1 MLCVRRPYR
10 GTIRTT
16 LAVVLVALGVTACGS
31 DDSGGREEAGVVG
44 QLEGSLQQSTL
55 FTTQHAL
62 GVSVTYRGTDEGLRL
77 ATLQLDTPLFTEVE
91 PQARDARLR
100 TGGRAL
106 VMPLKYGE
114 ADCDLDPADAGPA
127 RMVATLGGSGEGG
140 ESGETVRLDLAEQ
153 PDDLLAGLHA
163 AECEVQGVLDQ
174 VDVRFGDTGTR
185 TADKQYETTIE
196 LAQRTEGAT
205 ATLEEM
211 KGNVIFGVANLDA
224 DHTATSPWA
233 VIDDDHPTASVPMR
247 VEADRCDPHAL
258 TEYKRTFI
266 LVALVAVGDA
276 EPVRIDVRAEGP
288 AHDAL
293 ATLLEACLPPA

>member
-1 MLCVRRPYR
+1 MARR
-10 GTIRTT
+10 IRTT
-16 LAVVLVALGVTACGS
+16 AAVVTVAALALTAVACGG
-31 DDSGGREEAGVVG
+31 DDDGGGDGDAVEEAGLAG

-62 GVSVTYRGTDEGLRL
+62 GVSVTYTGTDDVRL
-77 ATLQLDTPLFTEVE
+77 ATIQLHTSLFTPVE

-106 VMPLKYGE
+106 VMPLKYGD
-114 ADCDLDPADAGPA
+114 ADCDVDPSDAGPA
-127 RMVATLGGSGEGG
+127 RMVATVGGT
-140 ESGETVRLDLAEQ
+140 GETIRLDLAEQ

-163 AECEVQGVLDQ
+163 DECEVQGVLDQ
-174 VDVRFGDTGTR
+174 VDVAFGDTWTR

-196 LAQRTEGAT
+196 LAQRTEGTT

-211 KGNVIFGVANLDA
+211 RGNVIFGVADLDP
-224 DHTATSPWA
+224 DHAPGDPWA
-233 VIDDDHPTASVPMR
+233 VVDDDHPTASVPMR
-247 VEADRCDPHAL
+247 VEAGRCDPHAL

-266 LVALVAVGDA
+266 LVAMVAVGDA
-276 EPVRIDVRAEGP
+276 DPVRIDVRAEGP